1 MCVLSTNKLCFKSRL
16 LLEAKHLPKKTE
28 GHFMLYF
35 FQQNCFPKWREM
47 GAMMAVEETTSGSH
61 LSKTMDSKRNLGR
74 EKYQLHRTDFTNLEK
89 INT

>member
-1 MCVLSTNKLCFKSRL
+1 
-16 LLEAKHLPKKTE
+16 
-28 GHFMLYF
+28 
-35 FQQNCFPKWREM
+35 
-47 GAMMAVEETTSGSH
+47 MAVEETTSGSH